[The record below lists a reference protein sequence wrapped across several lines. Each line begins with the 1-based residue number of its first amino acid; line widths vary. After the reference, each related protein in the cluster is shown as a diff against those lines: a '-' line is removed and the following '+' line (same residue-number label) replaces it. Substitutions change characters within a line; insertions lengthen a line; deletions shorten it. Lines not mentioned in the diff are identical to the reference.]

1 VSGSSPPKAQTP
13 LIGKGPMTR
22 TRRVVC
28 ASFVFL
34 LAWAVFPRPE
44 SAGDDWLPI
53 PPEDLVLKDNAKQ
66 PGADAMVLYREVNV
80 NAKEASVDNYLRIKV
95 FTQTGVEQQA
105 DIELPYNKA
114 QESIQAIRARTI
126 RPDGTV
132 VEFQG
137 KAFDKEIVKGGGIK
151 YLAKTFT
158 MPDAQPGCIIEYR
171 YREQYDDR
179 FYWTLGWTVQYD
191 LFTRLARF
199 SIKPD
204 DSTYSLPLSYRIYA
218 LPPGTPQIQKQGSL
232 YTLEIRDLSGIE
244 QEQLMPPPSALQAR
258 VEFYYRDRD
267 EPVSETPDQ
276 YWKRIGKN
284 WNGQVDHFVDRK
296 KELAAEVSQDV
307 NSSDTPEM
315 KLRKLYA
322 RAEKIRNLDIEDE
335 KTQKETKQEDIKPNN
350 NVEDVLKHGYGHGLD
365 INFLLIG
372 LARAAG
378 FDAADLR
385 VAPRSGMY
393 FSPQRES
400 ARDLSAELVWVRAGT
415 KEYYLDPAARYY
427 PFGILPWYETAAN
440 GLRVSKDGSE
450 IVMTPPPVAAN
461 ATTVRH
467 GEFNVDS
474 QMEITGQLQVEFSGQ
489 EAATRRYD
497 NRDEDDSG
505 RKKALGDEI
514 KGWLPLGS
522 TFEVTQVSDWDE
534 AEKPIRI
541 DGTVR
546 IPSFVKGAMQ
556 RMLMPLEMFQTSEVG
571 WFQSQKRVNEVDF
584 PNPYEKSDDL
594 IIHLPPGYK
603 VQALP
608 VAQKLSPGP
617 VSYEISAT
625 QQENTLEVKRHLV
638 ISGIRFPKESY
649 FGLRSF
655 FSIVRTDDNAQAMF
669 QMAQQA
675 TNN

>member
-1 VSGSSPPKAQTP
+1 
-13 LIGKGPMTR
+13 M
-22 TRRVVC
+22 
-28 ASFVFL
+28 
-34 LAWAVFPRPE
+34 AWAFSPLVAR
-44 SAGDDWLPI
+44 AGDDWLPV
-53 PPEDLVLKDNAKQ
+53 PPEDLALKDNAKQ

-80 NAKEASVDNYLRIKV
+80 DAREASVSNYLRIKI

-114 QESIQAIRARTI
+114 QESIQGIRARTI
-126 RPDGTV
+126 RPDGSI

-137 KAFDKEIVKGGGIK
+137 KPFDKEIVKGSGIK

-158 MPDAQPGCIIEYR
+158 MPDVQPGCIIEYS

-204 DSTYSLPLSYRIYA
+204 DSSYSLPLLYRTYA
-218 LPPGTPQIQKQGSL
+218 LPSGEAAIQKQGSL
-232 YTLEIRDLSGIE
+232 YTLEIRDLSGVE
-244 QEQLMPPPSALQAR
+244 QEELMPPPSALQAR
-258 VEFYYRDRD
+258 VEFYYRERD
-267 EPVSETPDQ
+267 EPESETPAQ
-276 YWKRIGKN
+276 YWKRMGKT
-284 WNGQVDHFVDRK
+284 WNGQVDHFVDKK

-335 KTQKETKQEDIKPNN
+335 KSQKETKQEDIKPNN
-350 NVEDVLKHGYGHGLD
+350 SVEDVLKHGYGHGLD

-393 FSPQRES
+393 FFPQRES
-400 ARDLSAELVWVRAGT
+400 ARDLGAELVWVRADS
-415 KEYYLDPAARYY
+415 KEYYLDPAAHYY
-427 PFGILPWYETAAN
+427 PFGALPWYETAAN
-440 GLRVSKDGSE
+440 GIRVTKDGSE
-450 IVMTPPPVAAN
+450 IIMTPPPVAAN
-461 ATTVRH
+461 ATIVRH
-467 GEFNVDS
+467 ADLDVDS
-474 QMEITGQLQVEFSGQ
+474 QMEITGQLQVDFSGQ

-497 NRDEDDSG
+497 GRQEDESG
-505 RKKALGDEI
+505 RKKILGDEI

-522 TFEVTQVSDWDE
+522 IFEVTRVSDWDD
-534 AEKPIRI
+534 AEKPIRVE
-541 DGTVR
+541 GTVK
-546 IPSFVKGAMQ
+546 IPSFVKSAMQ
-556 RMLMPLEMFQTSEVG
+556 RMLMPLEMFQGSEIG

-584 PNPYEKSDDL
+584 PNPYERSDDL
-594 IIHLPPGYK
+594 VIHLPSGYK

-608 VAQKLSPGP
+608 PAQKLAPGP
-617 VSYEISAT
+617 VSYEISST
-625 QQENTLEVKRHLV
+625 QQENTVEVKRLLV

-669 QMAQQA
+669 QIAQSA
-675 TNN
+675 KNN

>member
-1 VSGSSPPKAQTP
+1 
-13 LIGKGPMTR
+13 MTR
-22 TRRVVC
+22 TRRIVFV
-28 ASFVFL
+28 SFVFL
-34 LAWAVFPRPE
+34 LAWAAFPRGG
-44 SAGDDWLPI
+44 SAGGDWLPI
-53 PPEDLVLKDNAKQ
+53 PPEDLTLKDNAKQ

-80 NAKEASVDNYLRIKV
+80 DAKEASVDNYLRIKV

-114 QESIQAIRARTI
+114 QESIRAIRARTI
-126 RPDGTV
+126 RPDGSV

-137 KAFDKEIVKGGGIK
+137 KPFDKEIVKGSGIK

-158 MPDAQPGCIIEYR
+158 MPDVQPGCIIEYS

-204 DSTYSLPLSYRIYA
+204 DSSYSLPLSYRIYA
-218 LPPGTPQIQKQGSL
+218 LPTGTPPIQKQGSL

-258 VEFYYRDRD
+258 VEFYYRNRD
-267 EPVSETPDQ
+267 EPESETPDQ
-276 YWKRIGKN
+276 YWKRMGKT
-284 WNGQVDHFVDRK
+284 WNGQVDHFLDKK

-307 NSSDTPEM
+307 NGSDTPEM

-322 RAEKIRNLDIEDE
+322 RAGKIRNLDIEDE
-335 KTQKETKQEDIKPNN
+335 KSQKETKQEDIKPNN
-350 NVEDVLKHGYGHGLD
+350 NVDDVLKHGYGHGLD

-393 FSPQRES
+393 FFPQRES
-400 ARDLSAELVWVRAGT
+400 ARDLGAELVWVRAGS
-415 KEYYLDPAARYY
+415 KDYYLDPAAHYY
-427 PFGILPWYETAAN
+427 PFGVLPWYETAAN
-440 GLRVSKDGSE
+440 GLRVTKDGSE
-450 IVMTPPPVAAN
+450 IVTTPPPVAAN

-467 GEFNVDS
+467 ADLNVDS
-474 QMEITGQLQVEFSGQ
+474 QMEITGRLEVEFGGQ

-522 TFEVTQVSDWDE
+522 TFEVTGVSDWDD
-534 AEKPIRI
+534 AEKPIRVE
-541 DGTVR
+541 GTLK
-546 IPSFVKGAMQ
+546 IPSFVKSAMQ

-584 PNPYEKSDDL
+584 TNPYERSDDL

-603 VQALP
+603 IEALP
-608 VAQKLSPGP
+608 VAQKLAPGP

-625 QQENTLEVKRHLV
+625 QQENTLEVKRHLL
-638 ISGIRFPKESY
+638 ISNIRFPKESY

-675 TNN
+675 KNN

>member
-1 VSGSSPPKAQTP
+1 
-13 LIGKGPMTR
+13 MTR
-22 TRRVVC
+22 AQRILC
-28 ASFVFL
+28 ATSIFL
-34 LAWAVFPRPE
+34 LAWAFPPSPE
-44 SAGDDWLPI
+44 ARAKIGCPYHLKISL
-53 PPEDLVLKDNAKQ
+53 LKDNTKQ

-80 NAKEASVDNYLRIKV
+80 DAKEASVENYLRIKV

-105 DIELPYNKA
+105 DIQLPYNKA

-126 RPDGTV
+126 RPDGSA

-137 KAFDKEIVKGGGIK
+137 KPFDKEIVKGSGIK

-158 MPDAQPGCIIEYR
+158 MPDVQPGCIIEYR

-204 DSTYSLPLSYRIYA
+204 DSTYALPLSYRSYA
-218 LPPGTPQIQKQGSL
+218 LPPGTDQIQKQGSL

-244 QEQLMPPPSALQAR
+244 QEQLMPPPSALQGR
-258 VEFYYRDRD
+258 VEFYYHNRD
-267 EPVSETPDQ
+267 EPESETPEQ
-276 YWKRIGKN
+276 YWKRIGKT
-284 WNGQVDHFVDRK
+284 WNGQVDHFVDKK

-307 NSSDTPEM
+307 VNSDTPEM
-315 KLRKLYA
+315 KLRKLYT
-322 RAEKIRNLDIEDE
+322 RAEKIRNLGIEDE
-335 KTQKETKQEDIKPNN
+335 RSQKETKQEDIKPNN
-350 NVEDVLKHGYGHGLD
+350 NVEDVLKHGYGHSLD

-378 FDAADLR
+378 FEAADLR
-385 VAPRSGMY
+385 VAPRSGIY
-393 FSPQRES
+393 FLPQRES
-400 ARDLSAELVWVRAGT
+400 ARDLSEELVWVRAGA
-415 KEYYLDPAARYY
+415 KEYYLDPAAHYY
-427 PFGILPWYETAAN
+427 PFGVLPWYETAAN
-440 GLRVSKDGSE
+440 GLRITKDGSE
-450 IVMTPPPVAAN
+450 IVMTPPPAATN
-461 ATTVRH
+461 ATIVRH
-467 GEFNVDS
+467 ADLNVDS
-474 QMEITGQLQVEFSGQ
+474 QMEITGRLEVEFSGQ

-522 TFEVTQVSDWDE
+522 TFEVTGVSDWDD

-541 DGTVR
+541 DGTVKV
-546 IPSFVKGAMQ
+546 PSFVKGAMQ

-584 PNPYEKSDDL
+584 TNPYERSDDL

-603 VQALP
+603 IEALP
-608 VAQKLSPGP
+608 AAQKLTPGP

-638 ISGIRFPKESY
+638 ISSIRFPKESY
-649 FGLRSF
+649 LGLRSF

-669 QMAQQA
+669 QIAQQA
-675 TNN
+675 KNN